1 VKSTVELP
9 ALPVVATAS
18 RRLAFAVLS
27 LTLLTVASL
36 GGKSIFAQEAAPP
49 AAEAPAA
56 QPAAAAPAAGD
67 PDPAP
72 ADEQSFL
79 MWMIEA
85 SGLFGFFIMLVSFVM
100 VALIMMIL
108 LQLRRGNYLP
118 PELVEQF
125 EQKLNSKDYQGAYE
139 LARSNDS
146 FLGRVLAAGMGR
158 LSRGFEEAQ
167 AGMQEVGDDETM
179 AMEHKISY
187 LALIGSIAPMLGLL
201 GTIQGMVMSFRVI
214 ALSPTTPKPAELADG
229 ISTALFTTLEGLVV
243 AIPAIAFYAIFK
255 NRLQRFVMECG
266 FVADGL
272 MGRFQGTGKTA
283 TRPAGGAAPSAAPA
297 AQE

>member
-1 VKSTVELP
+1 MKSTVEMP

-18 RRLAFAVLS
+18 RRLALAVLS
-27 LTLLTVASL
+27 LTLLAVVSL
-36 GGKSIFAQEAAPP
+36 GGESVFAQEAAPA

-56 QPAAAAPAAGD
+56 APAAAE
-67 PDPAP
+67 PAP
-72 ADEQSFL
+72 VEEQSFL

-118 PELVEQF
+118 PDLVEQF

-139 LARSNDS
+139 LARANDS

-158 LSRGFEEAQ
+158 LSRGFDEAQ

-179 AMEHKISY
+179 AMEHKIGY

-214 ALSPTTPKPAELADG
+214 ALSPTTPKPNELADG

-243 AIPAIAFYAIFK
+243 AIPAIVFYAVFK
-255 NRLQRFVMECG
+255 NRLQRFVMECS

-272 MGRFQGTGKTA
+272 MGRFQTAGKTA
-283 TRPAGGAAPSAAPA
+283 SRPAAGAAPATAA
-297 AQE
+297 E

>member
-1 VKSTVELP
+1 MKSTVEMP

-18 RRLAFAVLS
+18 RRLALAVLS
-27 LTLLTVASL
+27 LTLFAVVSL
-36 GGKSIFAQEAAPP
+36 GGESVFAQEAAPA

-56 QPAAAAPAAGD
+56 APAAAE
-67 PDPAP
+67 PAP
-72 ADEQSFL
+72 VEEQSFL

-118 PELVEQF
+118 PDLVEQF

-139 LARSNDS
+139 LARANDS

-158 LSRGFEEAQ
+158 LSRGFDEAQ

-179 AMEHKISY
+179 AMEHKIGY
-187 LALIGSIAPMLGLL
+187 LALIGSVAPMLGLL

-214 ALSPTTPKPAELADG
+214 ALSPTTPKPNELADG

-243 AIPAIAFYAIFK
+243 AIPAIVFYAVFK
-255 NRLQRFVMECG
+255 NRLQRFVMECS

-272 MGRFQGTGKTA
+272 MGRFQTAGKTA
-283 TRPAGGAAPSAAPA
+283 SRPAAGAAPATAA
-297 AQE
+297 E

>member
-1 VKSTVELP
+1 MP

-18 RRLAFAVLS
+18 RRLALAVLS
-27 LTLLTVASL
+27 LTLLAVVSL
-36 GGKSIFAQEAAPP
+36 GGESVFAQEAAPA

-56 QPAAAAPAAGD
+56 APAAAE
-67 PDPAP
+67 PAP
-72 ADEQSFL
+72 VEEQSFL
-79 MWMIEA
+79 MWMIQA

-118 PELVEQF
+118 PDLVEQF

-139 LARSNDS
+139 LARANDS

-158 LSRGFEEAQ
+158 LSRGFDEAQ

-179 AMEHKISY
+179 AMEHKIGY
-187 LALIGSIAPMLGLL
+187 LALIGSVAPMLGLL

-214 ALSPTTPKPAELADG
+214 ALSPTTPKPNELADG

-243 AIPAIAFYAIFK
+243 AIPAIVFYAVFK
-255 NRLQRFVMECG
+255 NRLQRFVMECS

-272 MGRFQGTGKTA
+272 MGRFQTAGKTA
-283 TRPAGGAAPSAAPA
+283 SRPAAGAAPATAA
-297 AQE
+297 E

>member
-1 VKSTVELP
+1 MKSTVEMP

-18 RRLAFAVLS
+18 RRLALAVLS
-27 LTLLTVASL
+27 LTLLAVVSL
-36 GGKSIFAQEAAPP
+36 GGESVFGQEAAPA

-56 QPAAAAPAAGD
+56 APAAAE
-67 PDPAP
+67 PAP
-72 ADEQSFL
+72 VEEQSFL

-118 PELVEQF
+118 PDLVEQF

-139 LARSNDS
+139 LARANDS

-158 LSRGFEEAQ
+158 LSRGFDEAQ

-179 AMEHKISY
+179 AMEHKIGY

-214 ALSPTTPKPAELADG
+214 ALSPTTPKPNELADG

-243 AIPAIAFYAIFK
+243 AIPAIVFYAVFK
-255 NRLQRFVMECG
+255 NRLQRFVMECS

-272 MGRFQGTGKTA
+272 MGRFQTAGKTA
-283 TRPAGGAAPSAAPA
+283 SRPAAGAAPATAA
-297 AQE
+297 E

>member
-1 VKSTVELP
+1 MKSTVEMP

-18 RRLAFAVLS
+18 RRLALAVLS
-27 LTLLTVASL
+27 LTLLAVVSL
-36 GGKSIFAQEAAPP
+36 GGESVFAQEAAPA

-56 QPAAAAPAAGD
+56 APAAAE
-67 PDPAP
+67 PAP
-72 ADEQSFL
+72 VEEQSFL

-118 PELVEQF
+118 PDLVEQF

-139 LARSNDS
+139 LARANDS

-158 LSRGFEEAQ
+158 LSRGFDEAQ

-179 AMEHKISY
+179 AMEHKIGY
-187 LALIGSIAPMLGLL
+187 LALIGSVAPMLGLL

-214 ALSPTTPKPAELADG
+214 ALSPTTPKPNELADG

-243 AIPAIAFYAIFK
+243 AIPAIVFYAVFK
-255 NRLQRFVMECG
+255 NRLQRFVMECS

-272 MGRFQGTGKTA
+272 MGRFQTAGKTA
-283 TRPAGGAAPSAAPA
+283 SRPAAGAAPATAA
-297 AQE
+297 E

>member
-1 VKSTVELP
+1 MP

-18 RRLAFAVLS
+18 RRLALAVLS
-27 LTLLTVASL
+27 LTLLAVVSL
-36 GGKSIFAQEAAPP
+36 GGESVFAQEAAPA

-56 QPAAAAPAAGD
+56 APAAAE
-67 PDPAP
+67 PAP
-72 ADEQSFL
+72 VEEQSFL

-118 PELVEQF
+118 PDLVEQF

-139 LARSNDS
+139 LARANDS

-158 LSRGFEEAQ
+158 LSRGFDEAQ

-179 AMEHKISY
+179 AMEHKIGY

-214 ALSPTTPKPAELADG
+214 ALSPTTPKPNELADG

-243 AIPAIAFYAIFK
+243 AIPAIVFYAVFK
-255 NRLQRFVMECG
+255 NRLQRFVMECS

-272 MGRFQGTGKTA
+272 MGRFQTAGKTA
-283 TRPAGGAAPSAAPA
+283 SRPAAGAAPATAA
-297 AQE
+297 E

>member
-1 VKSTVELP
+1 MKSTVEMP

-18 RRLAFAVLS
+18 RRLALAVLS
-27 LTLLTVASL
+27 LTLFAVVSL
-36 GGKSIFAQEAAPP
+36 GGESVFAQEAAPA

-56 QPAAAAPAAGD
+56 APAAAE
-67 PDPAP
+67 PAP
-72 ADEQSFL
+72 VEEQSFL

-118 PELVEQF
+118 PDLVEQF

-139 LARSNDS
+139 LARANDS

-158 LSRGFEEAQ
+158 LSRGFDEAQ

-179 AMEHKISY
+179 AMEHKIGY

-214 ALSPTTPKPAELADG
+214 ALSPTTPKPNELADG

-243 AIPAIAFYAIFK
+243 AIPAIVFYAVFK
-255 NRLQRFVMECG
+255 NRLQRFVMECS

-272 MGRFQGTGKTA
+272 MGRFQTAGKTA
-283 TRPAGGAAPSAAPA
+283 SRPAAGAAPATAA
-297 AQE
+297 E